1 MFFLFVF
8 FKHIVMV
15 TIFRHS
21 VIFRINMLL
30 FLICSSH
37 LCPFIVVLETVSG
50 TVLGYLYELGPE
62 CSNPNI

>member
-1 MFFLFVF
+1 
-8 FKHIVMV
+8 MV